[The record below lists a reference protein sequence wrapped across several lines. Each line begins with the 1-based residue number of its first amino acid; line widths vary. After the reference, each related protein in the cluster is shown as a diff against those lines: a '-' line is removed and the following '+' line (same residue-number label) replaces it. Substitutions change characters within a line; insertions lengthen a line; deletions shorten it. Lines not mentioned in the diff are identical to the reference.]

1 MKISIIGAGSTYT
14 PELIEGIGEG
24 RLGAP
29 LDELVLMDTD
39 QARLNTVGGLTRR
52 MLERAGWGGRLQLT
66 TRREEALDGAEACIV
81 QYRIGGTA
89 ARALDES
96 IPLAHGVIGQETVG
110 PGGWAKALRT
120 IPPTLEIA
128 EELAL
133 RSPNAWLID
142 FANPVS
148 IVTQALLDEG
158 HRAVGLCNVAVNIQ
172 QRAAAHFNVPL
183 NDVEVESVG
192 LNHASWFREIT
203 VSGAPQMERLVRS
216 SPALLAE
223 WGACSEVDVARE
235 GCIPSYYLRYY
246 QEHATVLEEQ
256 RREGTRAP
264 KVARIEAELLQMFD
278 DQSLT
283 QKPALLTERGGANYS
298 TAALDLIA
306 ALTGARPARLVVDVQ
321 NRGAIPD
328 LADSLVVEVLCDVD
342 KNGARPR
349 AVAPLGPTREPLV
362 RALGEFT
369 QQTASAARARDL
381 LAAIDAL
388 ADQDATLSI
397 CEGNVTVT
405 MDATLT
411 IEERAAVAYYI
422 GTGGPYNFYSTLASL
437 LERTA

>member
-66 TRREEALDGAEACIV
+66 TRREDALDGAEACIV

-388 ADQDATLSI
+388 AL
-397 CEGNVTVT
+397 NPLVVN
-405 MDATLT
+405 
-411 IEERAAVAYYI
+411 R
-422 GTGGPYNFYSTLASL
+422 TLAEEIGSSL
-437 LERTA
+437 FHAHELSKSGYR

>member
-66 TRREEALDGAEACIV
+66 TRREDALDGAEACIV

-128 EELAL
+128 EELAR
-133 RSPNAWLID
+133 RSPHAWLID

-183 NDVEVESVG
+183 IDVEVESVG

-203 VSGAPQMERLVRS
+203 VSGVPQMEQLVRS

-223 WGACSEVDVARE
+223 WGACSESDAVRE
-235 GCIPSYYLRYY
+235 DCIPSYYLRYY
-246 QEHATVLEEQ
+246 QEHATVLKEQ
-256 RREGTRAP
+256 LREGTRAP
-264 KVARIEAELLQMFD
+264 KVARIEAELLQMFND
-278 DQSLT
+278 PSLT
-283 QKPALLTERGGANYS
+283 QKPALLAERGGANYS

-328 LADSLVVEVLCDVD
+328 LPDDLVVEVLCDVD
-342 KNGARPR
+342 QNGAQPR
-349 AVAPLGPTREPLV
+349 AVAPLGPTREPLI

-369 QQTASAARARDL
+369 HQTASAARARDP

-388 ADQDATLSI
+388 ALNPLISDIQSARAIGGELLK
-397 CEGNVTVT
+397 
-405 MDATLT
+405 AHL
-411 IEERAAVAYYI
+411 IEWNA
-422 GTGGPYNFYSTLASL
+422 
-437 LERTA
+437 

>member
-66 TRREEALDGAEACIV
+66 TRREDALDGADACIV

-128 EELAL
+128 EELAR

-183 NDVEVESVG
+183 HAVEVESVG

-203 VSGAPQMERLVRS
+203 VSGAPQMDRLVRNN
-216 SPALLAE
+216 AELLAE
-223 WGACSEVDVARE
+223 WGACSEADAVRE

-246 QEHATVLEEQ
+246 QEHATVLAEH

-264 KVARIEAELLQMFD
+264 KVARIEAELLQMFND
-278 DQSLT
+278 PSLT
-283 QKPALLTERGGANYS
+283 QKPALLAERGGANYS

-306 ALTGARPARLVVDVQ
+306 ALAGARPARLVVDVQ

-328 LADSLVVEVLCDVD
+328 LPDDLVVEVLCDVD
-342 KNGARPR
+342 QNGAQPR

-369 QQTASAARARDL
+369 QQTASAARARDP

-388 ADQDATLSI
+388 ALNPLISDIQSARAIGGELLK
-397 CEGNVTVT
+397 
-405 MDATLT
+405 AHL
-411 IEERAAVAYYI
+411 IEWDV
-422 GTGGPYNFYSTLASL
+422 
-437 LERTA
+437 

>member
-14 PELIEGIGEG
+14 SELIEGIGEG

-39 QARLNTVGGLTRR
+39 EARLNIVGGLTRR

-66 TRREEALDGAEACIV
+66 TRREDALDGADACIV

-128 EELAL
+128 EELAR

-388 ADQDATLSI
+388 AL
-397 CEGNVTVT
+397 NPLVVN
-405 MDATLT
+405 
-411 IEERAAVAYYI
+411 R
-422 GTGGPYNFYSTLASL
+422 TLAEEIGSSL
-437 LERTA
+437 FHAHELSKSGYR

>member
-246 QEHATVLEEQ
+246 QEHATVLDEQ

-388 ADQDATLSI
+388 AL
-397 CEGNVTVT
+397 NPLVVN
-405 MDATLT
+405 
-411 IEERAAVAYYI
+411 R
-422 GTGGPYNFYSTLASL
+422 TLAEEIGSSL
-437 LERTA
+437 FHAHELSKSGYR

>member
-29 LDELVLMDTD
+29 LDELVLMDID
-39 QARLNTVGGLTRR
+39 EARLNTVGGLTRR

-66 TRREEALDGAEACIV
+66 TRREDALDGAEACIV

-96 IPLAHGVIGQETVG
+96 IPLAHGVVGQETVG

-128 EELAL
+128 EELAR

-172 QRAAAHFNVPL
+172 QRAAAHFSVPL
-183 NDVEVESVG
+183 NAVEVESVG

-203 VSGAPQMERLVRS
+203 VSGAPQMAQLVQS
-216 SPALLAE
+216 NPALLAD
-223 WGACSEVDVARE
+223 WGACSDADIARE

-246 QEHATVLEEQ
+246 QEHAAVLEEQ

-264 KVARIEAELLQMFD
+264 KVARIEAELLQMFGD
-278 DQSLT
+278 HSIT
-283 QKPALLTERGGANYS
+283 QKPALLAERGGANYS

-328 LADSLVVEVLCDVD
+328 LPHDLVVEVLCDVD
-342 KNGARPR
+342 QNGAQPH
-349 AVAPLGPTREPLV
+349 AIAPLGPTREPLI
-362 RALGEFT
+362 RTLGEFT
-369 QQTASAARARDL
+369 QQTASAARARDP

-388 ADQDATLSI
+388 ALNPLISDVQSARAIGGELLKAHLIGWDA
-397 CEGNVTVT
+397 
-405 MDATLT
+405 
-411 IEERAAVAYYI
+411 
-422 GTGGPYNFYSTLASL
+422 
-437 LERTA
+437 

>member
-29 LDELVLMDTD
+29 LDELVLMDID
-39 QARLNTVGGLTRR
+39 EARLNTVGGLTRR

-66 TRREEALDGAEACIV
+66 TRREDALDGAEACIV

-128 EELAL
+128 EELAR

-148 IVTQALLDEG
+148 IVTQALVDEG

-172 QRAAAHFNVPL
+172 QRAAAHFSVPL
-183 NDVEVESVG
+183 NAVEVESVG

-203 VSGAPQMERLVRS
+203 VSGAPQMAQLVQS
-216 SPALLAE
+216 NPALLAD
-223 WGACSEVDVARE
+223 WGACSEADAVRE

-264 KVARIEAELLQMFD
+264 KVARIEAVLLQMFGD
-278 DQSLT
+278 PSIT
-283 QKPALLTERGGANYS
+283 QKPALLAERGGANYS

-328 LADSLVVEVLCDVD
+328 LSDDLVVEVLCDVD
-342 KNGARPR
+342 QNGAQPR
-349 AVAPLGPTREPLV
+349 AVAPLGPTREPLI

-369 QQTASAARARDL
+369 QQTASAARARDP

-388 ADQDATLSI
+388 ALNPLISDVQSAR
-397 CEGNVTVT
+397 E
-405 MDATLT
+405 
-411 IEERAAVAYYI
+411 I
-422 GTGGPYNFYSTLASL
+422 GGEL
-437 LERTA
+437 LKAHLL

>member
-128 EELAL
+128 EELAR

-388 ADQDATLSI
+388 AL
-397 CEGNVTVT
+397 NPLVVN
-405 MDATLT
+405 
-411 IEERAAVAYYI
+411 R
-422 GTGGPYNFYSTLASL
+422 TLAEEIGSSL
-437 LERTA
+437 FHAHELSKSGYR

>member
-39 QARLNTVGGLTRR
+39 QARLNIVGGLTRR

-66 TRREEALDGAEACIV
+66 TRREEALDGADACIV

-128 EELAL
+128 EELAR

-388 ADQDATLSI
+388 AL
-397 CEGNVTVT
+397 NPLVVN
-405 MDATLT
+405 
-411 IEERAAVAYYI
+411 R
-422 GTGGPYNFYSTLASL
+422 TLAEEIGSSL
-437 LERTA
+437 FHAHELSKSGYR

>member
-39 QARLNTVGGLTRR
+39 EARLNIVGGLTRR

-66 TRREEALDGAEACIV
+66 TRREDALDGAEACIV

-388 ADQDATLSI
+388 AL
-397 CEGNVTVT
+397 NPLVVN
-405 MDATLT
+405 
-411 IEERAAVAYYI
+411 R
-422 GTGGPYNFYSTLASL
+422 TLAEEIGSSL
-437 LERTA
+437 FHAHELSKSGYR

>member
-14 PELIEGIGEG
+14 PELIEGIGGG

-39 QARLNTVGGLTRR
+39 EARLNIVGGLTRR

-66 TRREEALDGAEACIV
+66 TRREDALDGADACIV

-128 EELAL
+128 EELAR

-183 NDVEVESVG
+183 HAVEVESVG

-203 VSGAPQMERLVRS
+203 VSGAPQMEKLMRS
-216 SPALLAE
+216 NSALLAE
-223 WGACSEVDVARE
+223 WGACSEADIARE

-246 QEHATVLEEQ
+246 QEHATVLDEQ

-264 KVARIEAELLQMFD
+264 KVARIEAELLQMFSD
-278 DQSLT
+278 PSLT
-283 QKPALLTERGGANYS
+283 RKPALLAERGGANYS

-328 LADSLVVEVLCDVD
+328 LPDDLVVEVLCDVD
-342 KNGARPR
+342 ARGGRP
-349 AVAPLGPTREPLV
+349 VQTNPLGPVRRAMIERLGAFGMATARAAASRDHAAALQALALNPLV
-362 RALGEFT
+362 GTLDLAERIGLALLRANE
-369 QQTASAARARDL
+369 APR
-381 LAAIDAL
+381 
-388 ADQDATLSI
+388 
-397 CEGNVTVT
+397 
-405 MDATLT
+405 
-411 IEERAAVAYYI
+411 
-422 GTGGPYNFYSTLASL
+422 
-437 LERTA
+437 

>member
-172 QRAAAHFNVPL
+172 QRAAAHFSVPL

-388 ADQDATLSI
+388 AL
-397 CEGNVTVT
+397 NPLVVN
-405 MDATLT
+405 
-411 IEERAAVAYYI
+411 R
-422 GTGGPYNFYSTLASL
+422 TLAEEIGSSL
-437 LERTA
+437 FHAHELSKSGYR

>member
-1 MKISIIGAGSTYT
+1 MKISIVGAGSTYT

-52 MLERAGWGGRLQLT
+52 MLERAGWGGRLLLT
-66 TRREEALDGAEACIV
+66 TRREDALDGADACIV

-128 EELAL
+128 EEIAR

-183 NDVEVESVG
+183 DAVEVESVG

-203 VSGAPQMERLVRS
+203 VSGAPQMAQLVRS
-216 SPALLAE
+216 NAALLAE
-223 WGACSEVDVARE
+223 WGACSEADAVRE

-278 DQSLT
+278 DRSLT
-283 QKPALLTERGGANYS
+283 KKPGLLAERGGANYS

-328 LADSLVVEVLCDVD
+328 LPHDLVVEVLCDVD
-342 KNGARPR
+342 QNGAQPSV
-349 AVAPLGPTREPLV
+349 VAPLGPTREPLI

-369 QQTASAARARDL
+369 QQTASAARARDP

-388 ADQDATLSI
+388 ARNPLISDVQSARAIGGELLKAHLLGWDA
-397 CEGNVTVT
+397 
-405 MDATLT
+405 
-411 IEERAAVAYYI
+411 
-422 GTGGPYNFYSTLASL
+422 
-437 LERTA
+437 

>member
-216 SPALLAE
+216 NPALLAE
-223 WGACSEVDVARE
+223 WGACSEADIARE

-388 ADQDATLSI
+388 AL
-397 CEGNVTVT
+397 NPLVVN
-405 MDATLT
+405 
-411 IEERAAVAYYI
+411 R
-422 GTGGPYNFYSTLASL
+422 TLAEEIGSSL
-437 LERTA
+437 FHAHELSKSGYR

>member
-29 LDELVLMDTD
+29 LDELVLMDID
-39 QARLNTVGGLTRR
+39 EARLNTVGGLTRR

-66 TRREEALDGAEACIV
+66 TRREDALDGAEACIV

-128 EELAL
+128 EELAR

-148 IVTQALLDEG
+148 IVTQALVDEG

-172 QRAAAHFNVPL
+172 QRAAAHFSVPL
-183 NDVEVESVG
+183 NAVEVESVG

-203 VSGAPQMERLVRS
+203 VSGAPQMAQLVQS
-216 SPALLAE
+216 NPALLAD
-223 WGACSEVDVARE
+223 WGACSEADIMRE

-264 KVARIEAELLQMFD
+264 KVARIEAVLLQMFGD
-278 DQSLT
+278 PSIT
-283 QKPALLTERGGANYS
+283 QKPALLAERGGANYS

-328 LADSLVVEVLCDVD
+328 LSDDLVVEVLCDVD
-342 KNGARPR
+342 QNGAQPR
-349 AVAPLGPTREPLV
+349 AVAPLGPTREPLI

-369 QQTASAARARDL
+369 QQTASAARARDP

-388 ADQDATLSI
+388 ALNPLISDVQSAR
-397 CEGNVTVT
+397 E
-405 MDATLT
+405 
-411 IEERAAVAYYI
+411 I
-422 GTGGPYNFYSTLASL
+422 GGEL
-437 LERTA
+437 LKAHLL

>member
-39 QARLNTVGGLTRR
+39 EARLNTVGGLTRR

-66 TRREEALDGAEACIV
+66 TRREDALDGADACIV

-128 EELAL
+128 EELAR

-148 IVTQALLDEG
+148 IVTQALLDAG

-183 NDVEVESVG
+183 HAVEVESVG

-203 VSGAPQMERLVRS
+203 VSGAPQMEKLMRS
-216 SPALLAE
+216 NPALLAE
-223 WGACSEVDVARE
+223 WGTCSEADAVRE

-246 QEHATVLEEQ
+246 QEHATVLAEQ
-256 RREGTRAP
+256 RREGIRAP
-264 KVARIEAELLQMFD
+264 KVARIEA
-278 DQSLT
+278 
-283 QKPALLTERGGANYS
+283 
-298 TAALDLIA
+298 
-306 ALTGARPARLVVDVQ
+306 
-321 NRGAIPD
+321 
-328 LADSLVVEVLCDVD
+328 
-342 KNGARPR
+342 
-349 AVAPLGPTREPLV
+349 
-362 RALGEFT
+362 
-369 QQTASAARARDL
+369 
-381 LAAIDAL
+381 
-388 ADQDATLSI
+388 
-397 CEGNVTVT
+397 
-405 MDATLT
+405 
-411 IEERAAVAYYI
+411 
-422 GTGGPYNFYSTLASL
+422 
-437 LERTA
+437 

>member
-306 ALTGARPARLVVDVQ
+306 ALTDARPARLVVDVQ

-388 ADQDATLSI
+388 AL
-397 CEGNVTVT
+397 NPLVVN
-405 MDATLT
+405 
-411 IEERAAVAYYI
+411 R
-422 GTGGPYNFYSTLASL
+422 TLAEEIGSSL
-437 LERTA
+437 FHAHELSKSGYR

>member
-39 QARLNTVGGLTRR
+39 EARLNIVGGLTRR

-388 ADQDATLSI
+388 AL
-397 CEGNVTVT
+397 NPLVVN
-405 MDATLT
+405 
-411 IEERAAVAYYI
+411 R
-422 GTGGPYNFYSTLASL
+422 TLAEEIGSSL
-437 LERTA
+437 FHAHELSKSGYR

>member
-14 PELIEGIGEG
+14 PELIEGIGGG

-66 TRREEALDGAEACIV
+66 TRREDALDGAEACIV

-128 EELAL
+128 EELAR

-203 VSGAPQMERLVRS
+203 VSGAPQMEKLMQS
-216 SPALLAE
+216 SLALLAE
-223 WGACSEVDVARE
+223 WGACSEADAMRE

-256 RREGTRAP
+256 RREGTRAA

-278 DQSLT
+278 DPLLT
-283 QKPALLTERGGANYS
+283 QKPALLAERGGANYS

-321 NRGAIPD
+321 NRGAISD
-328 LADSLVVEVLCDVD
+328 LPGDLVVEVLCDVD
-342 KNGARPR
+342 KSGAQPR
-349 AVAPLGPTREPLV
+349 AVAPLGPTREPLI
-362 RALGEFT
+362 RALGDFT
-369 QQTASAARARDL
+369 QQTASAARSRDAG
-381 LAAIDAL
+381 AALEAL
-388 ADQDATLSI
+388 ALNPLMLGTNATRVIGHALLDAHLIDWTS
-397 CEGNVTVT
+397 
-405 MDATLT
+405 
-411 IEERAAVAYYI
+411 
-422 GTGGPYNFYSTLASL
+422 
-437 LERTA
+437 

>member
-24 RLGAP
+24 RLGIP

-39 QARLNTVGGLTRR
+39 QARLNTIGGLTRR

-66 TRREEALDGAEACIV
+66 TRREDALDGAEACIV

-128 EELAL
+128 EELAR

-183 NDVEVESVG
+183 HAVEVESVG

-203 VSGAPQMERLVRS
+203 VSGAPQMDLMVRS
-216 SPALLAE
+216 DPALLAE
-223 WGACSEVDVARE
+223 WGACSQTDIARE

-246 QEHATVLEEQ
+246 HEQAAVLEEQ

-278 DQSLT
+278 DPSLT
-283 QKPALLTERGGANYS
+283 QKPALLAERGGANYS

-328 LADSLVVEVLCDVD
+328 LPGDLVAEVLCDVD
-342 KNGARPR
+342 QNGARPR
-349 AVAPLGPTREPLV
+349 AVAPLGPTREPLI
-362 RALGEFT
+362 RALCEFT
-369 QQTASAARARDL
+369 QKTASAARSRDAG
-381 LAAIDAL
+381 AALEAL
-388 ADQDATLSI
+388 ALNPLVRDPQIAT
-397 CEGNVTVT
+397 T
-405 MDATLT
+405 
-411 IEERAAVAYYI
+411 I
-422 GTGGPYNFYSTLASL
+422 GTAL
-437 LERTA
+437 LDAHLIDWSR

>member
-39 QARLNTVGGLTRR
+39 QARLNTIGGLTRR

-66 TRREEALDGAEACIV
+66 TRREEALDGADACIV

-128 EELAL
+128 EELAR

-183 NDVEVESVG
+183 DSVEVESVG

-203 VSGAPQMERLVRS
+203 VSGASQMEQLVRS
-216 SPALLAE
+216 NPALLAE
-223 WGACSEVDVARE
+223 WGACSEADAVRE

-246 QEHATVLEEQ
+246 QEHASVLEEQ

-278 DQSLT
+278 DPSLR
-283 QKPALLTERGGANYS
+283 QKPALLAERGGANYS

-306 ALTGARPARLVVDVQ
+306 ALIGARPARLVVDVQ

-328 LADSLVVEVLCDVD
+328 LPIELVVEVLCEVD
-342 KNGARPR
+342 SGGGRPIPM
-349 AVAPLGPTREPLV
+349 APLGGKRGELIQQLGAFSMATAAAATARDRDAAL
-362 RALGEFT
+362 RALALNPLIQESGQAERIG
-369 QQTASAARARDL
+369 SEL
-381 LAAIDAL
+381 LAAHGL
-388 ADQDATLSI
+388 
-397 CEGNVTVT
+397 
-405 MDATLT
+405 
-411 IEERAAVAYYI
+411 
-422 GTGGPYNFYSTLASL
+422 
-437 LERTA
+437 

>member
-29 LDELVLMDTD
+29 LDDLVLMDTD

-66 TRREEALDGAEACIV
+66 TRREDALDGAEACIV

-128 EELAL
+128 EELAR
-133 RSPNAWLID
+133 RSPHAWLID

-183 NDVEVESVG
+183 ESVEVESVG
-192 LNHASWFREIT
+192 LNHASWFREIR
-203 VSGAPQMERLVRS
+203 VSGEPQMKRLVRS
-216 SPALLAE
+216 DPARLAE
-223 WGACSEVDVARE
+223 WGACSEADIARE

-246 QEHATVLEEQ
+246 HEHAAVLEEQ
-256 RREGTRAP
+256 RREGTRAT
-264 KVARIEAELLQMFD
+264 KVARVEAELLQMFD
-278 DQSLT
+278 DPSLT
-283 QKPALLTERGGANYS
+283 EKPALLAERGGANYS

-328 LADSLVVEVLCDVD
+328 LAESLVVEVLSDVD
-342 KNGARPR
+342 QSGARPR
-349 AVAPLGPTREPLV
+349 QVEPLGPTRAPFI
-362 RALGEFT
+362 RAIGEFT
-369 QQTASAARARDL
+369 QVTARAARARDAR
-381 LAAIDAL
+381 LALDAL
-388 ADQDATLSI
+388 ALSPLLRDR
-397 CEGNVTVT
+397 NV
-405 MDATLT
+405 
-411 IEERAAVAYYI
+411 AASI
-422 GTGGPYNFYSTLASL
+422 GTALFDAHQLDWA
-437 LERTA
+437 R

>member
-388 ADQDATLSI
+388 AL
-397 CEGNVTVT
+397 NPLVVN
-405 MDATLT
+405 
-411 IEERAAVAYYI
+411 R
-422 GTGGPYNFYSTLASL
+422 TLAEEIGSSL
-437 LERTA
+437 FHAHELSKSGYR

>member
-39 QARLNTVGGLTRR
+39 EARLNTVGGLTRR

-66 TRREEALDGAEACIV
+66 TRREDALDGADACIV

-128 EELAL
+128 EELAR

-388 ADQDATLSI
+388 AL
-397 CEGNVTVT
+397 NPLVVN
-405 MDATLT
+405 
-411 IEERAAVAYYI
+411 R
-422 GTGGPYNFYSTLASL
+422 TLAEEIGSSL
-437 LERTA
+437 FHAHELSKSGYR

>member
-39 QARLNTVGGLTRR
+39 EARLSTVGGLTRR

-66 TRREEALDGAEACIV
+66 TRREDALDGADACIV

-128 EELAL
+128 EELAR

-183 NDVEVESVG
+183 HAVEVESVG

-203 VSGAPQMERLVRS
+203 VSGAPQMDRLVRNN
-216 SPALLAE
+216 AELLAE
-223 WGACSEVDVARE
+223 WGACSEADAVRE

-246 QEHATVLEEQ
+246 QEHATVLAEH

-264 KVARIEAELLQMFD
+264 KVARIEAELLQMFND
-278 DQSLT
+278 PSLT
-283 QKPALLTERGGANYS
+283 QKPALLAERGGANYS

-306 ALTGARPARLVVDVQ
+306 ALAGARPARLVVDVQ

-328 LADSLVVEVLCDVD
+328 LPDDLVVEVLCDVD
-342 KNGARPR
+342 QNGAQPR

-369 QQTASAARARDL
+369 QQTASAARARDP

-388 ADQDATLSI
+388 ALNPLISDIQSARAIGGELLK
-397 CEGNVTVT
+397 
-405 MDATLT
+405 AHL
-411 IEERAAVAYYI
+411 IEWDV
-422 GTGGPYNFYSTLASL
+422 
-437 LERTA
+437 

>member
-29 LDELVLMDTD
+29 LDELVLMDPD

-388 ADQDATLSI
+388 AL
-397 CEGNVTVT
+397 NPLVVN
-405 MDATLT
+405 
-411 IEERAAVAYYI
+411 R
-422 GTGGPYNFYSTLASL
+422 TLAEEIGSSL
-437 LERTA
+437 FHAHELSKSGYR

>member
-172 QRAAAHFNVPL
+172 QRAAAHFSVPL
-183 NDVEVESVG
+183 DAVEVESVG

-388 ADQDATLSI
+388 AL
-397 CEGNVTVT
+397 NPLVVN
-405 MDATLT
+405 
-411 IEERAAVAYYI
+411 R
-422 GTGGPYNFYSTLASL
+422 TLAEEIGSSL
-437 LERTA
+437 FHAHELSKSGYR

>member
-52 MLERAGWGGRLQLT
+52 MLERAGWGGRLQIT
-66 TRREEALDGAEACIV
+66 TRREDALDGADACIV

-246 QEHATVLEEQ
+246 PEHATVLEEQ

-388 ADQDATLSI
+388 AL
-397 CEGNVTVT
+397 NPLVVN
-405 MDATLT
+405 
-411 IEERAAVAYYI
+411 R
-422 GTGGPYNFYSTLASL
+422 TLAEEIGSSL
-437 LERTA
+437 FHAHELSKSGYR

>member
-66 TRREEALDGAEACIV
+66 TRREDALDGAEACIV

-246 QEHATVLEEQ
+246 QEHATVLDEQ

-388 ADQDATLSI
+388 AL
-397 CEGNVTVT
+397 NPLVVN
-405 MDATLT
+405 
-411 IEERAAVAYYI
+411 R
-422 GTGGPYNFYSTLASL
+422 TLAEEIGSSL
-437 LERTA
+437 FHAHELSKSGYR

>member
-39 QARLNTVGGLTRR
+39 EARLNTVGGLTRR

-66 TRREEALDGAEACIV
+66 TRREDALDGAEACIV

-96 IPLAHGVIGQETVG
+96 IPLAHGVVGQETVG

-128 EELAL
+128 EELAR
-133 RSPNAWLID
+133 RSPNAWLVD

-172 QRAAAHFNVPL
+172 QRAAAHFSVPL
-183 NDVEVESVG
+183 NAVEVESVG

-203 VSGAPQMERLVRS
+203 VSGAPQMEQLVRGN
-216 SPALLAE
+216 PALLAD
-223 WGACSEVDVARE
+223 WGACSEADAVRE

-246 QEHATVLEEQ
+246 QEHAAVLEEQ

-264 KVARIEAELLQMFD
+264 KVARIEAELLQMFGD
-278 DQSLT
+278 PSLAE
-283 QKPALLTERGGANYS
+283 KPALLAERGGANYS

-328 LADSLVVEVLCDVD
+328 LPHDLVVEVLCDVD
-342 KNGARPR
+342 QNGAQPH
-349 AVAPLGPTREPLV
+349 ATAPLGPTREPLI
-362 RALGEFT
+362 RTLGEFT
-369 QQTASAARARDL
+369 QQTASAARARDP

-388 ADQDATLSI
+388 ALNPLISDVQSARAIGGELLKAHLIGWDA
-397 CEGNVTVT
+397 
-405 MDATLT
+405 
-411 IEERAAVAYYI
+411 
-422 GTGGPYNFYSTLASL
+422 
-437 LERTA
+437 

>member
-66 TRREEALDGAEACIV
+66 TRREDALDGAEACIV

-128 EELAL
+128 EELAR

-388 ADQDATLSI
+388 AL
-397 CEGNVTVT
+397 NPLVVN
-405 MDATLT
+405 
-411 IEERAAVAYYI
+411 R
-422 GTGGPYNFYSTLASL
+422 TLAEEIGSSL
-437 LERTA
+437 FHAHELSKSGYR

>member
-39 QARLNTVGGLTRR
+39 EARLNTVGGLTRR

-66 TRREEALDGAEACIV
+66 TRREDALDGAEACIV

-96 IPLAHGVIGQETVG
+96 IPLAHGVVGQETVG

-128 EELAL
+128 EELAR

-172 QRAAAHFNVPL
+172 QRAAAHFSVPL
-183 NDVEVESVG
+183 NAVEVESVG

-203 VSGAPQMERLVRS
+203 VSGAPQMAQLVQS
-216 SPALLAE
+216 NPALLAD
-223 WGACSEVDVARE
+223 WGACSDADIARE

-246 QEHATVLEEQ
+246 QEHAAVLEEQ

-264 KVARIEAELLQMFD
+264 KVARIEAELLQMFGD
-278 DQSLT
+278 HSIT
-283 QKPALLTERGGANYS
+283 QKPALLAERGGANYS

-328 LADSLVVEVLCDVD
+328 LPDDLVVEVLCDVD
-342 KNGARPR
+342 ARGGRP
-349 AVAPLGPTREPLV
+349 VQTNPLGPVRRAMIERLGAFGSATAKAAASRDHAAALQALALNPLV
-362 RALGEFT
+362 GSLDLAERIGLALLRANE
-369 QQTASAARARDL
+369 APR
-381 LAAIDAL
+381 
-388 ADQDATLSI
+388 
-397 CEGNVTVT
+397 
-405 MDATLT
+405 
-411 IEERAAVAYYI
+411 
-422 GTGGPYNFYSTLASL
+422 
-437 LERTA
+437 

>member
-29 LDELVLMDTD
+29 LDELVLMDTNE
-39 QARLNTVGGLTRR
+39 ARLNTVGGLTRR

-66 TRREEALDGAEACIV
+66 THREDALDGADACIV

-128 EELAL
+128 EELAR

-172 QRAAAHFNVPL
+172 QRAAAHFSVPL
-183 NDVEVESVG
+183 DAVEVESVG

-203 VSGAPQMERLVRS
+203 VSGSPKMEQLVRS
-216 SPALLAE
+216 NPALLAE
-223 WGACSEVDVARE
+223 WGACSEADAVRE

-278 DQSLT
+278 DPSLM
-283 QKPALLTERGGANYS
+283 QKPGLLAERGGANYS

-321 NRGAIPD
+321 NRGAISD
-328 LADSLVVEVLCDVD
+328 LPHDLVVEVLCDVD
-342 KNGARPR
+342 QNGARPR
-349 AVAPLGPTREPLV
+349 TVAPLGPTREPII

-369 QQTASAARARDL
+369 KQTASAARARDPL
-381 LAAIDAL
+381 VAIDAL
-388 ADQDATLSI
+388 GLNPLISDVQSARAIGGELLKAHLI
-397 CEGNVTVT
+397 EWNV
-405 MDATLT
+405 
-411 IEERAAVAYYI
+411 
-422 GTGGPYNFYSTLASL
+422 
-437 LERTA
+437 